1 MLVCPNTMDTRRCLQ
16 TLGFD
21 STLAVI
27 PTWASLRRAYLRR
40 LRSSHPDR
48 GACNANEFMQ
58 VQEAYKQLCT
68 VCTPGTP
75 AECDSDDDEVDQ
87 ASTGGHVQT
96 VRLPLKPKT
105 AQFAGQR
112 FHLTGSFRVNG
123 DVSSECGTRGQTLVR
138 KFIRSS
144 IKPTRS
150 RVAPNIVC
158 RIGPFSTSY
167 SAHVTILR
175 KERVGKA
182 RSTIEEAALDLKT
195 LRSLALAAKIATST
209 ANEVGEER

>member
-1 MLVCPNTMDTRRCLQ
+1 M
-16 TLGFD
+16 G
-21 STLAVI
+21 
-27 PTWASLRRAYLRR
+27 
-40 LRSSHPDR
+40 
-48 GACNANEFMQ
+48 
-58 VQEAYKQLCT
+58 K
-68 VCTPGTP
+68 
-75 AECDSDDDEVDQ
+75 
-87 ASTGGHVQT
+87 
-96 VRLPLKPKT
+96 
-105 AQFAGQR
+105 
-112 FHLTGSFRVNG
+112 
-123 DVSSECGTRGQTLVR
+123 
-138 KFIRSS
+138 RSS

-209 ANEVGEER
+209 KMDRTVKVGEGR

>member
-138 KFIRSS
+138 KFIQHH
-144 IKPTRS
+144 
-150 RVAPNIVC
+150 
-158 RIGPFSTSY
+158 G
-167 SAHVTILR
+167 
-175 KERVGKA
+175 GKVV
-182 RSTIEEAALDLKT
+182 KT
-195 LRSLALAAKIATST
+195 LTRRVSCVVAGCNAHEATLRAAQRHGTPVVGTGLLVTAVEIGFAQALEFETFD
-209 ANEVGEER
+209 VGV